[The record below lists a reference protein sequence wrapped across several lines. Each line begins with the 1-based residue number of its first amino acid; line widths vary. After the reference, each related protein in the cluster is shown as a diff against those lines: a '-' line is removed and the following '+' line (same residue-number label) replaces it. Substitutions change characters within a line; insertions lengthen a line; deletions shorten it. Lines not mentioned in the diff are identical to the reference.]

1 MKNKSRYFF
10 QAILCYMLIITFIV
24 GSDITIASAKSK
36 QYSAE
41 ALEVVING
49 VLEFKQKQT
58 KAGSVQELINKELTE
73 NAGKGSAEWLVIAMS
88 QYKDEYDYN
97 SYIKSLNSYIN
108 KNKSIKATDLQRIA
122 LAFSATGGKDEFV
135 QATINKSIGELGVM
149 SYIYGLILLDS
160 RAYQS
165 EILKRDEIV
174 DLILS
179 LELKDGGWSLGGKA
193 SDVDITAMAI
203 QALAPYYAQ
212 DEVKSAVDKAL
223 DLLSKLQLKTGDFKS
238 WGTRSSESGA
248 QVITAL
254 SALNIDC
261 QKDKRFIKNNK
272 TLIDGLMLYNK
283 ADGGFSHVFEGKSD
297 NTASVQ
303 AMYSLVAYWRFLQG
317 QDIFYNFTE
326 DENAGAEGKNVVNKD
341 LTTDPLKEKGR
352 NELSNM
358 VKKEDEKG
366 FHIGRMVILPA
377 LSITGV
383 LIMACIYF
391 TLRVR
396 AKRTQ

>member
-1 MKNKSRYFF
+1 MKNKSRYYF

-24 GSDITIASAKSK
+24 GSDITIVSAKSK

-58 KAGSVQELINKELTE
+58 KAGSVQELINNELTE

-122 LAFSATGGKDEFV
+122 LAFSATRSKDEFV
-135 QATINKSIGELGVM
+135 QTTINKSIGKLGVM

-160 RAYQS
+160 RADQS
-165 EILKRDEIV
+165 ESLKRDEIV

-179 LELKDGGWSLGGKA
+179 LVQKDGGWSLGGKA

-223 DLLSKLQLKTGDFKS
+223 DLLSKLQLKTGDFTS

-261 QKDKRFIKNNK
+261 QKDKRFIKNNN
-272 TLIDGLMLYNK
+272 TLIDGLMLYSNS
-283 ADGGFSHVFEGKSD
+283 DGGFSHVFEGKSD

-303 AMYSLVAYWRFLQG
+303 AMYSLVAYWRFLKG
-317 QDIFYNFTE
+317 QDIFYNFTK

-341 LTTDPLKEKGR
+341 LTTDPSKEKGR

-366 FHIGRMVILPA
+366 FHTGGNVILPA
-377 LSITGV
+377 LSIIGV
-383 LIMACIYF
+383 LILACIYF

-396 AKRTQ
+396 AKRT